1 MSQPSEPDI
10 REAIRKR
17 YREVSGSAEG
27 CFKYPT
33 GREGAL
39 NLGYDR
45 ELVEKAPEGLMRS
58 FCGVGNPFSLGR
70 IFTGNNA
77 LDIGCGGGFDLYVAA
92 GIVGENGSVDG
103 IDMTPEMAA
112 AAWEHIR
119 EAGLTNVT
127 IQEGMAEDLPFE
139 DCSFDVVISN
149 GVLNLSPRKHDVF
162 REIWRV
168 LKPEGRLQFADIVLN
183 EDLPE
188 ERVGSLEAWS
198 D

>member
-1 MSQPSEPDI
+1 MSQPSESEI

-45 ELVEKAPEGLMRS
+45 ELVDNAPEGLLKS

-70 IFTGNNA
+70 IFPGNSV
-77 LDIGCGGGFDLYVAA
+77 LDIGCGGGFDLYVAS
-92 GIVGENGSVDG
+92 GMVGDQGRVRG
-103 IDMTPEMAA
+103 IDMTPEMAEAAWDNIA
-112 AAWEHIR
+112 AAGVE
-119 EAGLTNVT
+119 NVT
-127 IQEGMAEDLPFE
+127 IQEGMVEELPFE
-139 DCSFDVVISN
+139 DCSFDVAISN
-149 GVLNLSPRKHDVF
+149 GVLNLSPRKHEAF

-183 EDLPE
+183 ENLPE
-188 ERVGSLEAWS
+188 EKVGSLESWS